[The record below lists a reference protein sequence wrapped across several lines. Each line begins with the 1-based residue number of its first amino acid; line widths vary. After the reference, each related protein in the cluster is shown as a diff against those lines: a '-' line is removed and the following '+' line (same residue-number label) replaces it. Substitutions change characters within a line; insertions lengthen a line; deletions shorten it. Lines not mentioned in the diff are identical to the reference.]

1 MCYTANVTNGIDET
15 RFTVMMPLKH
25 LYPSLKYLVSVYHYP
40 TDAAH
45 VRAWNNTPVLKCAL
59 LLLLMCAVLGAGRT
73 VQAQAD
79 LTAVCGVVD
88 AVRYPLDDL
97 AETTLARGYDDFA
110 RFRTNF
116 GGNHTGFDMGFNQHG
131 DPVRAMARGRVT
143 YSDIEGWDTEKG
155 VVIIEHLFPDGSL
168 IYSLYGHI
176 EEANDIT
183 LPRLGDCVAMGD
195 TVGAV
200 GWPSRGAPHLHFE
213 VRTFLPD
220 DGGPGYVT
228 TNPLREGWLHPL
240 DFIHLWQFRLMPA
253 FETYTTFQDTPTLPP
268 VVQENGVV
276 VIASGNVV
284 QAVMPPA
291 AVISRITTDGPV
303 SGLVRLPDNRVV
315 TYTENGQ
322 TAILTN
328 GRFSAL
334 WTVGA
339 LPEAPVVLGEVIV
352 FVTEGGGL
360 EAYDPAGQQLWTA
373 PPLAQRDVRLAL
385 FRGSQ
390 DQAAVAVIASE
401 GVLWRVVNA
410 AGEILHEATYQRAPV
425 VAPLPGGGW
434 MLLADGMLWRIIN
447 GAAFEVA
454 PVSEAHT
461 ASARM
466 TVDTV
471 GNIYAFLGDSTQTLM
486 SWSPLGGLRWRVERA
501 VSGGV
506 LPPLLRTDNGCL
518 LYLLD
523 SDGRLN
529 LYEASSGERAAQVTF
544 YAGGNQSRRPNARLL
559 EVDSGGHVRVHAGFL
574 TTISLDGAVLGAD
587 VIDACLLG

>member
-1 MCYTANVTNGIDET
+1 
-15 RFTVMMPLKH
+15 MMPLKH
-25 LYPSLKYLVSVYHYP
+25 LYHMLRHRPSLPGNPDRLSRGGRRIAP
-40 TDAAH
+40 LLLA
-45 VRAWNNTPVLKCAL
+45 AL
-59 LLLLMCAVLGAGRT
+59 LSAGA

-110 RFRTNF
+110 RFRANF

-155 VVIIEHLFPDGSL
+155 VVIVEHLFPDGSL
-168 IYSLYGHI
+168 IYSLYGHV
-176 EEANDIT
+176 EETNDIT
-183 LPRLGDCVAMGD
+183 LPRVGNCVAMGD

-253 FETYTTFQDTPTLPP
+253 FESYTTFQDTPTLPP

-276 VIASGNVV
+276 VMVSGNIV

-291 AVISRITTDGPV
+291 AVISRISTDGPV
-303 SGLVRLPDNRVV
+303 SGLARLPDNRVV

-334 WTVGA
+334 WTVDA

-352 FVTEGGGL
+352 FVTAGGGL
-360 EAYDPAGQQLWTA
+360 LAYDPAGQTLWTV
-373 PPLAQRDVRLAL
+373 PPLAARDARLAL
-385 FRGSQ
+385 FRGSR
-390 DQAAVAVIASE
+390 DQAAVAMITSG
-401 GVLWRVVNA
+401 GVLWRVVDA
-410 AGEILHEATYQRAPV
+410 AGEILHEATYQRAPL
-425 VAPLPGGGW
+425 VAPLPGGW
-434 MLLADGMLWRIIN
+434 MLLVDGTLWRIAN
-447 GAAFEVA
+447 GQAVEVA
-454 PVSEAHT
+454 AINEASS
-461 ASARM
+461 AAARM

-471 GNIYAFLGDSTQTLM
+471 GNIYVYLGDSSHTLI
-486 SWSPLGGLRWRVERA
+486 SWSPTGRLRWRIDRA
-501 VSGGV
+501 ISGV

-529 LYEASSGERAAQVTF
+529 LFEASSGERAGQVTF

-559 EVDSGGHVRVHAGFL
+559 EVDNGGHVRVHAGFL
-574 TTISLDGAVLGAD
+574 TTIILDGAALGAD
-587 VIDACLLG
+587 VIDTCLLG

>member
-1 MCYTANVTNGIDET
+1 
-15 RFTVMMPLKH
+15 MMPLKY
-25 LYPSLKYLVSVYHYP
+25 LYSLIKFHGSVRPYP
-40 TDAAH
+40 ADA
-45 VRAWNNTPVLKCAL
+45 VRVRMRNNTPILKSAL
-59 LLLLMCAVLGAGRT
+59 LYLVVCAALSAGGT

-88 AVRYPLDDL
+88 ALRYPLDDL
-97 AETTLARGYDDFA
+97 VETTLARGYDDFA
-110 RFRTNF
+110 RFRASF

-155 VVIIEHLFPDGSL
+155 VVIVEHLFPDGSL
-168 IYSLYGHI
+168 IYSLYGHV

-183 LPRLGDCVAMGD
+183 LPRVGDCVAMGD

-276 VIASGNVV
+276 VMASGNVV
-284 QAVMPPA
+284 QAVIPPA
-291 AVISRITTDGPV
+291 AVISRISTDGPV

-334 WTVGA
+334 WTVNA

-352 FVTEGGGL
+352 FVTVGGGL
-360 EAYDPAGQQLWTA
+360 EAYDPAGQRLWAA
-373 PPLAQRDVRLAL
+373 PPLAQRAARLAL
-385 FRGSQ
+385 FRGSR
-390 DQAAVAVIASE
+390 DQVAVAVIESE
-401 GVLWRVVNA
+401 GVLWRVVDA
-410 AGEILHEATYQRAPV
+410 AGEIVHEATYQRAPLA
-425 VAPLPGGGW
+425 APLPGGGW
-434 MLLADGMLWRIIN
+434 MLLVDGALWRIAN
-447 GAAFEVA
+447 GEALEVA
-454 PVSEAHT
+454 AVNEAT
-461 ASARM
+461 SAAARL

-471 GNIYAFLGDSTQTLM
+471 GNSYAYLGDSSNTLI
-486 SWSPLGGLRWRVERA
+486 SWSPAGTLRWRIERA
-501 VSGGV
+501 ISGV

-529 LYEASSGERAAQVTF
+529 LFEASSGERAGQVTF

-559 EVDSGGHVRVHAGFL
+559 EVDNGGHVRVHAGFL
-574 TTISLDGAVLGAD
+574 TTIILDGAALGAD
-587 VIDACLLG
+587 VIDTCLLG